1 MVFIYKKIVGAKTY
15 FYLRASERE
24 GNKVFSKDIA
34 YLGDSIASAKEE
46 LSKLSKYKKE
56 IEKSYRKI
64 NLFLESNHYLELAQ
78 KSKSKRDEFLEDSL
92 YEVEACKLHYTN
104 VFKKLDTLTQKQ
116 ILDNFVVEYAFNTTS
131 IEGNTIG
138 LAEARDLLEEGLTPK
153 GKTLREI
160 YDLQNTKK
168 VFENLDLTKDISHT
182 LIKKVHAELLD
193 RIDSRTEYRPIDV
206 RITNSRFKVT
216 PFYMVVKDLNLL
228 IEWYTK
234 NKQKLHP
241 LVLAGIFH
249 HKFEKIHPFLDG
261 NGRTGRMLM
270 NFILMKKNYPP
281 IIIQKKYRSDY
292 LDALS
297 EADES
302 FVSSAEKKDY
312 EKLIKF
318 ETNELIEMYWN
329 IFL

>member
-34 YLGDSIASAKEE
+34 YLGDSIASAREE